1 MRVYRYFLKPYS
13 AQDDKEV
20 HRQLRLAGDYRRAL
34 AMIENGERAAVGA
47 LYLEDT
53 AIRDRTTAL
62 TAALTAVEKDEAMI
76 SQLKAELHAL
86 RVARGK
92 TVEHRQALTKIRERR
107 GPMVRGVRGHFS
119 AAGLFWGT
127 YLLVEDAHDRAVRSL
142 PAWEMLAVRG
152 PWESLG
158 VQIQS
163 TRPLTS
169 SALHGGADSRVRIT
183 EDHYALAKQ
192 YRDDAGMP
200 VSDRYGTPSQDA
212 VDRAGNRKGRRFQ
225 TLSIRTG
232 TVPGKQ
238 TPIWTRFH
246 ILTKGR
252 GQQRQIPDDA
262 RIAWIKVV
270 RTHVTH
276 RPHIIRN
283 GTPTMTA
290 RERWEVQ
297 FTVTEPVQRTT
308 PTAAGTVGIDI
319 GWRRVDG
326 GIRVAYAA
334 TKTGAQELVIP
345 DSLLALRGK
354 ADSIRSYRDL
364 QLGLLRNALIV
375 RRETAPTDFAEV
387 LAHAHS
393 WRRVGHFVHVARRV
407 HEAVLAGRLDVVT
420 WLGPWFVVAMLGV
433 LKRDGHLRGYEA
445 GLRDQ
450 QQRRILGRTQTWI
463 AGTLAGHDV
472 VGIEQTIR
480 IDRMR
485 ARDTADT
492 ESARQAAVAHV
503 ETAPGRLREWVIK
516 MAESRGITVREID
529 PYMTTQ
535 RCDACGD
542 NRGPCTELYAVC
554 PHCGFAEDQDYTA
567 AKTIQKL
574 ASGEL
579 PPLRPLPLA
588 TTVSETSTK
597 PKTFRR
603 NRKAPKPEVL
613 ATEPTNT

>member
-47 LYLEDT
+47 LYLEDAT
-53 AIRDRTTAL
+53 IQDRTTAL
-62 TAALTAVEKDEAMI
+62 TAALAAVEKDEAVI

-119 AAGLFWGT
+119 AAGLSWGT

-142 PAWEMLAVRG
+142 PPWESLTVRG

-163 TRPLTS
+163 TKRMT
-169 SALHGGADSRVRIT
+169 GAGLRSGTDTRVRIT
-183 EDHYALAKQ
+183 EPHYALAKQ
-192 YRDDAGMP
+192 YRTADGSPIHD
-200 VSDRYGTPSQDA
+200 VYGTPSQDA

-232 TVPGKQ
+232 TIPG
-238 TPIWTRFH
+238 TRDPVWTRFH

-252 GQQRQIPDDA
+252 GKCRQIPDDA
-262 RIAWIKVV
+262 SIAWVKIV
-270 RTHVTH
+270 RTHIMH
-276 RPHIIRN
+276 RPQIGH
-283 GTPTMTA
+283 GTPTMAA

-308 PTAAGTVGIDI
+308 PTATGTVGIDI

-334 TKTGAQELVIP
+334 TKTGARELVIP

-364 QLGLLRNALIV
+364 QLDLLRNALIA
-375 RRETAPTDFAEV
+375 RRETAPADLAEV

-463 AGTLAGHDV
+463 AGVLAGHDV

-485 ARDTADT
+485 ARGTADT

-516 MAESRGITVREID
+516 MAESRGITVHEID

-579 PPLRPLPLA
+579 PPLRPPPLA
-588 TTVSETSTK
+588 ATVSETSTK

>member
-20 HRQLRLAGDYRRAL
+20 HRQLKLAGDYRRAL

-47 LYLEDT
+47 LYLEDP
-53 AIRDRTTAL
+53 AIRDRTAAL
-62 TAALTAVEKDEAMI
+62 TAAFAAHEKDETAI
-76 SQLKAELHAL
+76 NQLKAELHAL

-92 TVEHRQALTKIRERR
+92 TPAHREALVKIRERR

-142 PAWEMLAVRG
+142 PPWEQLTVRG
-152 PWESLG
+152 PWESMG

-163 TRPLTS
+163 TKRMT
-169 SALHGGADSRVRIT
+169 GAGLRSGTDTRARIT
-183 EDHYALAKQ
+183 EAHYALAKQ
-192 YRDDAGMP
+192 YWTDDGEP
-200 VSDRYGTPSQDA
+200 VYDFYGTPSQDA
-212 VDRAGNRKGRRFQ
+212 VDRVGNRKGRRFQ

-238 TPIWTRFH
+238 APIWTRFH

-252 GQQRQIPDDA
+252 GKCRQIPDDA
-262 RIAWIKVV
+262 SIAWIKVV

-276 RPHIIRN
+276 RPRIGR
-283 GTPTMTA
+283 GTPTMAA

-297 FTVTEPVQRTT
+297 FTVTEPIQRTA
-308 PTAAGTVGIDI
+308 PTATGAVGIDI

-364 QLGLLRNALIV
+364 QLDQLRNALIA
-375 RRETAPTDFAEV
+375 RRETAPADLAEV

-393 WRRVGHFVHVARRV
+393 WRRVGHFVHVARRIHEVV
-407 HEAVLAGRLDVVT
+407 HAGRPDVINWLD
-420 WLGPWFVVAMLGV
+420 PWFVVAMFGV
-433 LKRDGHLRGYEA
+433 LKRDGHLRDYEA

-463 AGTLAGHDV
+463 AGVLAGHDV

-485 ARDTADT
+485 ARNTADA
-492 ESARQAAVAHV
+492 ERARQAAVAHV

-529 PYMTTQ
+529 PYMTTR
-535 RCDACGD
+535 RCDACGED
-542 NRGPCTELYAVC
+542 RGPCTELYAVC

-567 AKTIQKL
+567 AKTIRKL

-579 PPLRPLPLA
+579 SPLRVTPLA
-588 TTVSETSTK
+588 STDSDTSPK
-597 PKTFRR
+597 SKTFRR
-603 NRKAPKPEVL
+603 NRKAPKQEVL